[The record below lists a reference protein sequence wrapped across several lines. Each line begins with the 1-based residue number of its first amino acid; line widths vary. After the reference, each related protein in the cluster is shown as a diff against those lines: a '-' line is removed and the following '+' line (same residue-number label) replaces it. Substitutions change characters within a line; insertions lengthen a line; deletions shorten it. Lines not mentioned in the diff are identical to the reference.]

1 MVLQTQHGHFVRSD
15 LGPNYFNGY
24 QQTTLEGIELMHFFF
39 FRMKPFRKGEGPGPR
54 PGPPPQKVICK
65 R

>member
-24 QQTTLEGIELMHFFF
+24 QQIRLEGIVSAYFF
-39 FRMKPFRKGEGPGPR
+39 
-54 PGPPPQKVICK
+54 IL
-65 R
+65 